1 MGDGRALIAASIL
14 NSDLANLAHEVR
26 RAVKAG
32 ADRIHLDVMDARF
45 VPNLTFGWTTIAH
58 LRPVTRTPFDAH
70 LMIAEPGRWL
80 DDFLAAGCDSIT
92 VHVEVEEPIE
102 PILRRIKAAG
112 RAAGLAVRPG
122 TPMSALEPY
131 RALLDIVMVMTVEP
145 GFGGQGFM
153 REVADAKIPAARRL
167 LADKPW
173 GGEVHVDGGVNRE
186 TAEFVGG
193 LGADVLI
200 AGTALFAR
208 GRNPAREV
216 RLMRALADE
225 GYAVELNDGVPP
237 APRDQMVRLASLPR
251 ALAAPLRDDI
261 EAAGVP
267 VLMLRGDGL
276 VGPDGVRDTDL
287 LVPRAAAQW
296 VEQRFGARRDT
307 LLEAAAAA
315 RAEAEA
321 AARAQAEAAVRAAAV
336 PDRDGDPVPADASR
350 DPDRDAPA
358 RPAGDAGTGPAGA
371 S

>member
-14 NSDLANLAHEVR
+14 NADQANLAREVR

-32 ADRIHLDVMDARF
+32 ADRIHVDVMDARF

-102 PILRRIKAAG
+102 PILRRIRAAG
-112 RAAGLAVRPG
+112 RAAGLAMRPG
-122 TPMSALEPY
+122 TPMTALEPY
-131 RALLDIVMVMTVEP
+131 RHLLDIVMVMTVEP
-145 GFGGQGFM
+145 GFGGQVFL
-153 REVADAKIPAARRL
+153 REVAEAKIPAARRL

-173 GGEVHVDGGVNRE
+173 GGEVHVDGGANRE
-186 TAEFVGG
+186 TAEIIGG

-200 AGTALFAR
+200 AGTALFAP
-208 GRNPAREV
+208 GRNPAREI

-225 GYAVELNDGVPP
+225 GYAVELNEGVPP

-251 ALAAPLRDDI
+251 AMGEPLRTAI

-267 VLMLRGDGL
+267 VVMLRGGGL
-276 VGPDGVRDTDL
+276 VGPDGVRDVDL
-287 LVPRAAAQW
+287 LVPRAASAW
-296 VEQRFGARRDT
+296 VEERFGAQRDA
-307 LLEAAAAA
+307 LRDAAAAA
-315 RAEAEA
+315 RADAGSA
-321 AARAQAEAAVRAAAV
+321 
-336 PDRDGDPVPADASR
+336 ADAGS
-350 DPDRDAPA
+350 
-358 RPAGDAGTGPAGA
+358 DAGGTAGPAGA
-371 S
+371 AAAGEAGRGPAGSA